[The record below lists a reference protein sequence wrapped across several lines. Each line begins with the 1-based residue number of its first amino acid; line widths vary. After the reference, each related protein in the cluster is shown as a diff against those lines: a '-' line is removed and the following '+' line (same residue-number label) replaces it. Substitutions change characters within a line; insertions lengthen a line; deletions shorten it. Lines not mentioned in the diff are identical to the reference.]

1 MRTNFLASILPRVMK
16 EGESEKAALNLKDT
30 TVNLDKTIKE
40 LEKKKQISKKLPN

>member
-1 MRTNFLASILPRVMK
+1 MRAAFLAPILPRVMK

-40 LEKKKQISKKLPN
+40 VEKKKQTSKKLPN